1 MNIRRAAAT
10 FALALALVGLTACQG
25 ATEAGGDVIAPVTL
39 DAGDLQGETVDLIVG
54 QALNINTGDLAVD
67 SYTGEVAD
75 PAIAEFVAGDAGG
88 TAVMNPGV
96 TALSV
101 GSTDVTL
108 TNTDAGIE
116 DLTFTVV
123 VAEKD

>member
-10 FALALALVGLTACQG
+10 FAFALALVGLTACQG

-67 SYTGEVAD
+67 SYTGDVAD

>member
-1 MNIRRAAAT
+1 M
-10 FALALALVGLTACQG
+10 
-25 ATEAGGDVIAPVTL
+25 IAPVTL